1 MPTVTGTTTTVTGLT
16 PGTQYRF
23 RVRARNAV
31 GYSDYGPWSVAG
43 TPTGGGGGGGGGGS
57 FAGDTWTP
65 ITTPLLRT
73 LDYIRNAHSAIT
85 GIASTPGLLPTYALY
100 SKAVVSIDGVSW
112 SDLDM
117 PLVTLYGLS
126 GSTSQT
132 NGAKYVPTS
141 YAYGN
146 GVCVATGCA
155 FSRGTIV
162 VSTLPFLEALSS
174 STAWSAVQVGN
185 STAEDTGESEVFF
198 DGYRFLLRT
207 GGKMWSSTTGFAW
220 THESTYSTLYAY
232 ATSYNSPSAAIW
244 RPGAGTALRR
254 SFRSTGPSHAMPS
267 LEPVTVTNPDGTWL
281 PNGNS
286 GAFGIP
292 YDNRF
297 YQTGDTWVWQR
308 RKMYNY
314 ALGRHVAGAIS
325 ELPVGAGSSTHAAT
339 SILPE
344 PFVLAN
350 TDSYR
355 ILGRSA
361 SMRETYLPRS
371 VASRPSAST
380 LVLAVQSPNAQGADP
395 PGRWLL
401 RRKWGATTWEVLQTL
416 PSSTW
421 YHIACYGS
429 TYIAIGNGNDVRT
442 QSPVAYYST
451 GS

>member
-43 TPTGGGGGGGGGGS
+43 TPTGGGGGGGGGS
-57 FAGDTWTP
+57 FAGDTWTK
-65 ITTPLLRT
+65 IATPLLRT
-73 LDYIRNAHSAIT
+73 LDSVNGTIT
-85 GIASTPGLLPTYALY
+85 GVAAAAGLLPTYALY

-112 SDLDM
+112 LDLDM
-117 PLVTLYGLS
+117 PLVTLYGR
-126 GSTSQT
+126 TWQT
-132 NGAKYVPTS
+132 AGVKYVPTS

-155 FSRGTIV
+155 FSRGTVV
-162 VSTLPFLEALSS
+162 VSTLNSFETMSPD
-174 STAWSAVQVGN
+174 TAWSAVQVGN
-185 STAEDTGESEVFF
+185 SNAEDTGESEVFF
-198 DGYRFLLRT
+198 DGNRFLLRT
-207 GGKMWSSTTGFAW
+207 GDKMWSSTTGFAW

-244 RPGAGTALRR
+244 RLGAGTALRR

-267 LEPVTVTNPDGTWL
+267 LEPVTATNPDGTWL

-286 GAFGIP
+286 GPFGIP
-292 YDNRF
+292 YDGRF

-325 ELPVGAGSSTHAAT
+325 ELPVGVGSNVHAAT

-350 TDSYR
+350 MDSYGIHGLR
-355 ILGRSA
+355 DY
-361 SMRETYLPRS
+361 MRRTYTPRS
-371 VASRPSAST
+371 VASRPVSST
-380 LVLAVQSPNAQGADP
+380 LALAVQAPNAVGDDP

-429 TYIAIGNGNDVRT
+429 TYIAIGNGG
-442 QSPVAYYST
+442 AYYST